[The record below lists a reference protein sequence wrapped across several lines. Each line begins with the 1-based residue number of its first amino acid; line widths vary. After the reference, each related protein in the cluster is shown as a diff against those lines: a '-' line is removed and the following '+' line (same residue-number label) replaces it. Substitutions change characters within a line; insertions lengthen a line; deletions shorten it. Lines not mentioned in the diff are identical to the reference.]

1 MALQI
6 KTSVKHL
13 LIDKANS
20 TMFAVVA
27 VSSLVVVFSLLSAK
41 ALLSQSNFQHK
52 VLKAK
57 NTVVSQLKDDI
68 SSADKLKSQ
77 YDIFESGNPNIIGGQ
92 GGSANLSN
100 PGSSDG
106 DNARIVLDALPS
118 QYDFPALTSS
128 LEKIVTNDNI
138 GVQGIGG
145 SDTSAQAVTG
155 SSTGTSSQTSQS
167 QTMPFTLSAQTSYNN
182 GLTLIKDLE
191 RSIRPFDITSL
202 SLQGNPNTMSISI
215 QANTYYQPG
224 VSLQIGSK
232 ALRQ

>member
-13 LIDKANS
+13 LINKANNI
-20 TMFAVVA
+20 MFGVVA
-27 VSSLVVVFSLLSAK
+27 VSSLIVMFSLLSAK

-57 NTVVSQLKDDI
+57 NTSISQLKSNI
-68 SSADKLKSQ
+68 TAANTLKNQ
-77 YDIFESGNPNIIGGQ
+77 YNAFESENPNIIGGQ
-92 GGSANLSN
+92 GGTN
-100 PGSSDG
+100 PTGNGPSDG
-106 DNARIVLDALPS
+106 DNARIVLNALPS

-128 LEKIVTNDNI
+128 LEKIVKNDNI

-145 SDTSAQAVTG
+145 TDYSGQPTGDTSTAP
-155 SSTGTSSQTSQS
+155 SSQTSQA
-167 QTMPFTLSAQTSYNN
+167 QPIPFTLSVQASYNSSF
-182 GLTLIKDLE
+182 TLIKDLE
-191 RSIRPFDITSL
+191 RSIRPFDITNL
-202 SLQGNPNTMSISI
+202 SLQGNPSAMTVNI

-232 ALRQ
+232 ELKQ